1 MIPRSIAKLMFIVV
15 ISLGWEINFQRR
27 MPLMRIHRRDNA
39 ANINDWM
46 VKTIIFP
53 VFQDV
58 ISRRSIDILFNRT
71 FHQEEKFETRYL
83 AGSRPL
89 IRERI

>member
-15 ISLGWEINFQRR
+15 ISLGWEIKFQRR
-27 MPLMRIHRRDNA
+27 MPLMRIHRRDNTV
-39 ANINDWM
+39 NINDWM

-58 ISRRSIDILFNRT
+58 ISRRSIDILI
-71 FHQEEKFETRYL
+71 Q
-83 AGSRPL
+83 
-89 IRERI
+89 